1 MSPLLNGTLLLCLPS
16 PQIGCF
22 MKAIV
27 NFLVTLAKRMQARV
41 TLQVTFVYTECR
53 ERPAMDKLNE
63 ISEINSGRLL
73 DGYCNPKIHF
83 LLGQIGLFGQRE
95 LFSQFC
101 FVETFLVSLVVAEDW

>member
-83 LLGQIGLFGQRE
+83 LLGQIGLFGQRAV
-95 LFSQFC
+95 FPAS
-101 FVETFLVSLVVAEDW
+101 FVLSLVLVALAAEHQ